1 MSVSRRV
8 LNFVLLA
15 CVMNVISFKAAYSL
29 YPRATFE
36 DRCTLV
42 CTSDIKRKNIVFT
55 KYGTRGWTICTRAME
70 CSRWEKSSQSA
81 FSRRIRRVA
90 DRFTWKLPLDMTGVD
105 VPPPRFGALEA
116 PDQVVG
122 ECWSLIPELPLVRY
136 MGPSRPRFRAPHA
149 PRAGAPHY
157 PKRFVYGA
165 RTLPRVAAPRAI
177 PSPEPPAR
185 SLRASA
191 PAFQPRG
198 IKALETTTD
207 VQAALR
213 KYVELRPQVSEG
225 PKSRAR
231 TQKCVTLSM
240 LAEPVTDSTS
250 GASRII
256 RLGRE
261 LDSLLAISFPSS
273 IR

>member
-1 MSVSRRV
+1 MLVYREV
-8 LNFVLLA
+8 LKLFLVA

-55 KYGTRGWTICTRAME
+55 KYGARGWTICTRAME

-105 VPPPRFGALEA
+105 VPPSRFGVLEA

-122 ECWSLIPELPLVRY
+122 ECWSLVPEFPLVRY
-136 MGPSRPRFRAPHA
+136 MGPSRPRFRAPYA

-157 PKRFVYGA
+157 PKRFVYGV
-165 RTLPRVAAPRAI
+165 RTPPRGAAATAI
-177 PSPEPPAR
+177 PGPEPPAR

-198 IKALETTTD
+198 IKALAAITD
-207 VQAALR
+207 VQATLR
-213 KYVELRPQVSEG
+213 KYVELRPHVSDS
-225 PKSRAR
+225 PQSRAKP
-231 TQKCVTLSM
+231 QKCVALSM
-240 LAEPVTDSTS
+240 LVEPVADSTL

-261 LDSLLAISFPSS
+261 LDSFPTICFLSS